1 MIFDSFYFK
10 KSIHI
15 PYSDFIFFRY
25 FWHMIKVIIIG
36 SGNVA
41 QHLIQAFAKSKKID
55 VVQVFSRQ
63 KEALAHLLD
72 SGKITSNFNDLVQ
85 ADLYILAVSD
95 DAIAAVSSQLP
106 FENRL
111 VVHTSGSVSID
122 ALDKKNRNGIFYPLQ
137 TFSKK
142 AAVDFSQIPVCLE
155 SKNETD
161 FEFLKKVAQII
172 SDKVYQINSEQRKAL
187 HVAAV
192 FVNNFTNH
200 LYQMGHDICVKNNV
214 PFEIL
219 KPLIQETA
227 NKVMTLSPKDAQTG
241 PAIRNDQQTIAG
253 HLDFLLDENQKNIYQ
268 TLTQS
273 IQNNGKKL

>member
-1 MIFDSFYFK
+1 
-10 KSIHI
+10 
-15 PYSDFIFFRY
+15 
-25 FWHMIKVIIIG
+25 MIKVIIIG

-41 QHLIQAFAKSKKID
+41 QHLIQAFDKSKKID

-63 KEALAHLLD
+63 KEALSHLLD
-72 SGKITSNFNDLVQ
+72 SEKITNNYNDIKQ

-95 DAIAAVSSQLP
+95 DAIAEVSSKLP
-106 FENRL
+106 FENSL

-142 AAVDFSQIPVCLE
+142 ASVDFSQIPICLE
-155 SKNETD
+155 SEKESD
-161 FEFLKKVAQII
+161 FEFLKKVAETV
-172 SDKVYQINSEQRKAL
+172 SNNVYKINSEQRKAL

-200 LYQMGHDICVKNNV
+200 LYQMGNEICEKNNV

-227 NKVMTLSPKDAQTG
+227 NKVMTLSPKEAQTG
-241 PAIRNDQQTIAG
+241 PAIRNDRQTIAR

-268 TLTQS
+268 LLTQS